1 MKNKYQGQEKKIDKG
16 RNKMS
21 SSNQSFTPFS
31 SQLGIAGTSYRL
43 QMGRVND
50 KWASRILKGTDVIE
64 STVFN
69 DPDLPNAN
77 LIVGWCLKVIA
88 IPNINPYQVMKTVQ
102 FLRKET
108 ERNWE
113 ESKTKVVASATEA
126 REVKEKLEKVPES
139 ELKRHVE
146 VGWVKEEP
154 VEPKIPTQG
163 GTPGSPTPRE
173 EVAKTSSKPTPPA
186 PVVSVGEVQ
195 VKAYTAEEKERL
207 RQKLATIPGATGVAA
222 STTTPVHGTG
232 VAAASSTGV
241 VSGVIKCKSCGAEI
255 RFCPSCGKPL

>member
-1 MKNKYQGQEKKIDKG
+1 
-16 RNKMS
+16 MS
-21 SSNQSFTPFS
+21 APNQSFSPFS

-64 STVFN
+64 STIFN
-69 DPDLPNAN
+69 DADLPNAN

-126 REVKEKLEKVPES
+126 REAKGKLEKVPES
-139 ELKRHVE
+139 EMRRHAE
-146 VGWVKEEP
+146 VGWIKDEAAEGKAGAP
-154 VEPKIPTQG
+154 AAAPSSAGMPAGGARSEAPK
-163 GTPGSPTPRE
+163 
-173 EVAKTSSKPTPPA
+173 ATSKQANQT
-186 PVVSVGEVQ
+186 VVSAGDVQ
-195 VKAYTAEEKERL
+195 VKTYGADDKSRL
-207 RQKLATIPGATGVAA
+207 RQKLATIPGAE
-222 STTTPVHGTG
+222 GTAPSAG
-232 VAAASSTGV
+232 VAAASA
-241 VSGVIKCKSCGAEI
+241 SGGSAGAVKCKSCGAEI
-255 RFCPSCGKPL
+255 KFCPVCGKSL

>member
-1 MKNKYQGQEKKIDKG
+1 L
-16 RNKMS
+16 S
-21 SSNQSFTPFS
+21 QSFSPFS

-69 DPDLPNAN
+69 DADLPNAN

-126 REVKEKLEKVPES
+126 REARGKLEKVPEA
-139 ELKRHVE
+139 ELKRHTD
-146 VGWVKEEP
+146 VGWIKDEAQAGKTGEP
-154 VEPKIPTQG
+154 AVTPSAPATPMSASKVEPPRA
-163 GTPGSPTPRE
+163 GTPASAAA
-173 EVAKTSSKPTPPA
+173 VAG
-186 PVVSVGEVQ
+186 PVGDVQ
-195 VKAYTAEEKERL
+195 VKAFTADDKNRL
-207 RQKLATIPGATGVAA
+207 RQKLVTIPGATAA
-222 STTTPVHGTG
+222 PAATTSATPSTGG
-232 VAAASSTGV
+232 AAASA
-241 VSGVIKCKSCGAEI
+241 SGGASGAVKCKSCGAEI
-255 RFCPSCGKPL
+255 RYCPVCGKPL